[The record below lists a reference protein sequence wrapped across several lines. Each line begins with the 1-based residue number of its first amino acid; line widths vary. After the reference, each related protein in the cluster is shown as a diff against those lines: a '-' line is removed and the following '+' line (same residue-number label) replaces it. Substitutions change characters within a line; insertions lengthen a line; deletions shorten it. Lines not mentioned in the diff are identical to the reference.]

1 MDPLITICARGGS
14 QGVKNKNV
22 RPLLGKPLIAYTIEC
37 ALNWGKARR
46 VIVSTDSEE
55 IARVASEYGA
65 ETPFLRPA
73 DLARG
78 EVPKM
83 AVVRHALSEIERHSA
98 ERYEVIV
105 DLDVTAPLRH
115 VSDIENAYNL
125 FLSRRPLTVFSVVQA
140 RKNPYY
146 NMVEANSEGFV
157 HLSKGTDAAI
167 TCRQIAPVV
176 YDMNASIHIYSREY
190 LRDDRNWHVCSDR
203 SLPYVM
209 DDLAAVDIDS
219 EIDLL
224 YVEFLLRQGV
234 YVL

>member
-22 RPLLGKPLIAYTIEC
+22 RPLLGIPLIAHTIRC
-37 ALNWGKARR
+37 ALKWGKAHR
-46 VIVSTDSEE
+46 VVASTDSEE
-55 IARVASEYGA
+55 IARVAQEFGA
-65 ETPFLRPA
+65 ETPFLRPP

-83 AVVRHALSEIERHSA
+83 AVVRHALSEIERDSG
-98 ERYEVIV
+98 ERYDVII

-115 VSDIENAYNL
+115 VSDVDSAYSL
-125 FLSRRPLTVFSVVQA
+125 FLSKRPLTVFSVVRA

-146 NMVEANSEGFV
+146 NVVEADLEGYV
-157 HLSKGTDAAI
+157 HLSKTASAAI

-176 YDMNASIHIYSREY
+176 YDMNASIHVYSREY
-190 LRDDRNWHVCSDR
+190 LTDDRNWHVCSDR

-219 EIDLL
+219 ESDLL

-234 YVL
+234 YVP